1 MMFDKNSLV
10 FVWHAFWLSLAETF
24 TDKNS
29 VLPGLILLAGGTQTD
44 IGTLTAIM
52 IGVPLIS
59 QIVFAS
65 LLLKKSY
72 KKKYL
77 LTGIYL

>member
-1 MMFDKNSLV
+1 MLDKNS
-10 FVWHAFWLSLAETF
+10 FAFIWHAFCLSLAETF

-29 VLPGLILLAGGTQTD
+29 VLPGLILLLGGTQTD

-59 QIVFAS
+59 QIIF
-65 LLLKKSY
+65 
-72 KKKYL
+72 
-77 LTGIYL
+77 T